1 MLTAGELA
9 PEMTSI
15 LRALIARFCYT
26 NAASQV
32 YDVNDRLTSKSAGGQ
47 RVAVCHRSELIRGG
61 RMDTEQ
67 VLNQLL
73 LMAGLLAVPAP
84 LLWAEARA
92 LRRVPRLAGQP
103 QWRQRLALVPRVGS
117 VGALLLAV
125 AALALYIYYRLNPP
139 DGLQSFLEGQTLG
152 QDVAARVN
160 SFYGL
165 LSTVGSVTLG
175 TLAVAYG
182 LILLGFIVL
191 AQGRTPERQ
200 AQTEER
206 RANDLTR

>member
-1 MLTAGELA
+1 
-9 PEMTSI
+9 
-15 LRALIARFCYT
+15 
-26 NAASQV
+26 
-32 YDVNDRLTSKSAGGQ
+32 
-47 RVAVCHRSELIRGG
+47 
-61 RMDTEQ
+61 MDTEQ

-117 VGALLLAV
+117 IGTLLLAV

-139 DGLQSFLEGQTLG
+139 EGLQSFLEGQALG

-182 LILLGFIVL
+182 LVLLGFIVL
-191 AQGRTPERQ
+191 AQGRTPESQ
-200 AQTEER
+200 AQSELRT
-206 RANDLTR
+206 T